1 MNYLELIRGEDEV
14 LMVGVDGYLQHGKM
28 TIILPGWC
36 LLPGTHLHILLGVGD
51 QRAVAG
57 AAVAREA
64 LLPVTRQA
72 CVVAG
77 IISTLSTLL
86 STID

>member
-28 TIILPGWC
+28 KKYSARLVSGPG
-36 LLPGTHLHILLGVGD
+36 PHLHILLGVGD
-51 QRAVAG
+51 QRAVAR

-72 CVVAG
+72 CGVAG
-77 IISTLSTLL
+77 HISTLSTL
-86 STID
+86 SNI